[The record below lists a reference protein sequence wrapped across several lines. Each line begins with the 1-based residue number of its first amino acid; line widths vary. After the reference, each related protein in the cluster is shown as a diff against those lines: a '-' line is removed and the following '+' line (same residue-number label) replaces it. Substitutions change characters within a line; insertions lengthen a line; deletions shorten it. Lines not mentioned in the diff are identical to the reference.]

1 MDRIFDLLGAIVGVA
16 MVTTLVAH
24 KGTAA
29 DINAASDFFN
39 GALHNAMNLSAR
51 G

>member
-16 MVTTLVAH
+16 MVTTIVAH
-24 KGTAA
+24 KGTAK

-39 GALHNAMNLSAR
+39 GALHQAMNL